1 MFKLNYFMAVLII
14 FISSCSSKNIPLQE
28 IESRQG
34 IKTKETPK
42 KSPLDSAQVIQINNK
57 NLKKSI
63 LNTSKSK
70 EKKGL

>member
-1 MFKLNYFMAVLII
+1 MAVLII

>member
-1 MFKLNYFMAVLII
+1 MAVLII

-28 IESRQG
+28 IESRQR

-42 KSPLDSAQVIQINNK
+42 KSPIDSAQVIQINNK

>member
-1 MFKLNYFMAVLII
+1 MFKLNYFMAVLIF

>member
-1 MFKLNYFMAVLII
+1 MAVLII
-14 FISSCSSKNIPLQE
+14 FISSCSSKNIPLQDV
-28 IESRQG
+28 ESRQG

>member
-28 IESRQG
+28 IESRQR

-42 KSPLDSAQVIQINNK
+42 KSPIDSAQVIQINNK

>member
-1 MFKLNYFMAVLII
+1 MAVLTIC
-14 FISSCSSKNIPLQE
+14 ISSCSSKNIPLQE
-28 IESRQG
+28 IDSRQDVK
-34 IKTKETPK
+34 IKETPK
-42 KSPLDSAQVIQINNK
+42 KTPLDSAQVIQINNR